1 MTPDQRAD
9 AARPA
14 AHALVAAV
22 ARYDRAG
29 VAEALLGA
37 DLTAL
42 AVVLADLV
50 ARPSESAWLRALL
63 ADLRN
68 PDLTAQTL
76 AWRYGMTQPQL
87 ERLVHD
93 NGLRRHD
100 NELDLEATGGRWV
113 TVRGVQR
120 WVSEGVVA

>member
-42 AVVLADLV
+42 CVVLADLV

-63 ADLRN
+63 VDLRN
-68 PDLTAQTL
+68 PDLTDQQIAN
-76 AWRYGMTQPQL
+76 RYGLRGREVEEIVEENGIIRDP
-87 ERLVHD
+87 EALV
-93 NGLRRHD
+93 
-100 NELDLEATGGRWV
+100 ELSGGRWV
-113 TVRGVQR
+113 TVRGVQV
-120 WVSEGVVA
+120 WVPDEGWVA